1 MFSYLFYKW
10 YLYFLNG
17 SFQIKQLVI
26 KVTRVF
32 NKYEYELKY
41 ILRLNYDVS
50 ISVWFYWTHD

>member
-10 YLYFLNG
+10 YLYFVNG

-50 ISVWFYWTHD
+50 ISVWFYRTHD

>member
-26 KVTRVF
+26 KVTRVI

-41 ILRLNYDVS
+41 FKIKLWCINLSLIL
-50 ISVWFYWTHD
+50 